1 MTPMGK
7 SVAYYCFLPLL
18 IAFLAYVG
26 AGYYLTFRT
35 IWPTVAI
42 ANVILLCL
50 LLLALIFILVRHT
63 GHAIYKTRM
72 QRGWRRL
79 TWVPLFLLLFCFS
92 GYGFLTS
99 SMLIFVGPDI
109 ARDDVSHLLTDI
121 AHLKTQAASSVTLVP
136 DYAAYNTL
144 VTAIANDRD
153 QLQSEIRSRAG
164 GNTCGIG
171 PGAKALINTI
181 NGLVSG
187 HNLAIHML
195 TGLSTTH
202 SCADKKQIDT
212 IATAYDSQIGGILD
226 KLAEQF
232 GVASRQK
239 TADAISTALKD
250 DEAALKAVNDS
261 LSGVENFAFNL
272 SIYQA
277 ALRAIE
283 KASLDYNAQRAQL
296 PGPLTEQAD
305 AGQLERLGSGL
316 DLLDVMWSRKDQ
328 IKIYL
333 LLIFALGCDVLA
345 AWVISIVFERQ
356 ADLRRE
362 YDRASQAT
370 NIGGSGVIYLWL
382 PEPNPLANTSAKKNV

>member
-1 MTPMGK
+1 
-7 SVAYYCFLPLL
+7 
-18 IAFLAYVG
+18 
-26 AGYYLTFRT
+26 
-35 IWPTVAI
+35 
-42 ANVILLCL
+42 
-50 LLLALIFILVRHT
+50 
-63 GHAIYKTRM
+63 
-72 QRGWRRL
+72 
-79 TWVPLFLLLFCFS
+79 
-92 GYGFLTS
+92 
-99 SMLIFVGPDI
+99 
-109 ARDDVSHLLTDI
+109 
-121 AHLKTQAASSVTLVP
+121 
-136 DYAAYNTL
+136 
-144 VTAIANDRD
+144 
-153 QLQSEIRSRAG
+153 
-164 GNTCGIG
+164 
-171 PGAKALINTI
+171 
-181 NGLVSG
+181 
-187 HNLAIHML
+187 ML

-283 KASLDYNAQRAQL
+283 MASLDYNAQRAQL